1 MNLVERLPQ
10 YWDTAPIRAIMT
22 WCVREDSGLERMV
35 TIPVGVVVERQDID
49 NPWQRWRWRPV
60 AVMTGEAPAASG
72 SELLRGE
79 GFVRYFAGTLPLEL
93 HRKETEA
100 YRRNLSNEPPT
111 IYVALRSDSAVT
123 GDMQYRP
130 VEVTASPY
138 IAEDLLDG
146 DDIVE
151 ALPMPEGLIAWVQAF
166 IDKHHVDEPF
176 VKRKR
181 RGGSATGGRMGGRW
195 GHSGPPGPGD
205 AQGRGGQGRGG
216 HD

>member
-1 MNLVERLPQ
+1 
-10 YWDTAPIRAIMT
+10 
-22 WCVREDSGLERMV
+22 MV
-35 TIPVGVVVERQDID
+35 TMPVGVVVERQDID
-49 NPWQRWRWRPV
+49 NPWQKWRWRPV
-60 AVMTGEAPAASG
+60 AVMTGAAPAAGG
-72 SELLRGE
+72 SELLRGK
-79 GFVRYFAGTLPLEL
+79 GFVRYFGGTLPLEL

-100 YRRNLSNEPPT
+100 YRRNLSNAPPT

-123 GDMQYRP
+123 GDMLYRP

-151 ALPMPEGLIAWVQAF
+151 ALPMPDGLIAWVQAF
-166 IDKHHVDEPF
+166 IDRHHVDEPF

-181 RGGSATGGRMGGRW
+181 KGGTATGGTMGG
-195 GHSGPPGPGD
+195 GSGRFRSPGE
-205 AQGRGGQGRGG
+205 ARGRGG

>member
-1 MNLVERLPQ
+1 MAR
-10 YWDTAPIRAIMT
+10 
-22 WCVREDSGLERMV
+22 CVREDSGLERMV
-35 TIPVGVVVERQDID
+35 TMPVGVVVERRDID
-49 NPWQRWRWRPV
+49 NPWQKWRWRPV

-79 GFVRYFAGTLPLEL
+79 GFVRYFGGTLPLDL

-100 YRRNLSNEPPT
+100 YRRNLSNAPPT
-111 IYVALRSDSAVT
+111 IYVALRSDSAIT
-123 GDMQYRP
+123 GDMLYRP
-130 VEVTASPY
+130 VQVTASPY

-151 ALPMPEGLIAWVQAF
+151 ALAMPDGLIAWVQAF
-166 IDKHHVDEPF
+166 IDRHHVDEPF

-181 RGGSATGGRMGGRW
+181 QGGTATGGRMGGKS
-195 GHSGPPGPGD
+195 GPSGPPGPPGPGS
-205 AQGRGGQGRGG
+205 AQGRGG